1 MPLESIVP
9 AERSHLS
16 GVNNGPLR
24 RLAPAASAAPAA
36 ISSARATAAAGQ
48 DTAPDARPASETGS
62 WSPGINQQL
71 ATAQQSQD
79 YLDQLQDRL
88 LTLKGLVSRR
98 LAQGSDQ
105 ATAVQDRSRDQPKDA
120 QLARRRDELKQLWQ
134 QRTTATGGGLDAQLG
149 FDANG
154 TAPQRFRVR
163 GLDARTLQSAGS
175 ETLAFSVP
183 GARQQPASVRI
194 DPSLSTGALAQRL
207 DQALAPICV
216 RVNADP
222 QGGLVFQSSP
232 TQWERLSE
240 GLMVKG
246 DGKRFPTGQPV
257 RVQLDPTPALI
268 NPALWEL
275 DSPEG
280 LRQVLPEIVRA
291 SRQIEQTQGQVQLSL
306 ARAAQTLVAN
316 TPTANIETCEV
327 FATQFAGQ
335 AAGAQGFANLAA
347 LVGSAQGLPRHRVE
361 SLLKIQAQP

>member
-9 AERSHLS
+9 VERNPLS
-16 GVNNGPLR
+16 GASNSPLR
-24 RLAPAASAAPAA
+24 RLAASPSSAPAA
-36 ISSARATAAAGQ
+36 VSSARATAPPPA
-48 DTAPDARPASETGS
+48 DTAPGPWPDSGVRN
-62 WSPGINQQL
+62 WSPGLNQQL

-79 YLDQLQDRL
+79 YLEQLQDRL

-98 LAQGSDQ
+98 LASSGDQ
-105 ATAVQDRSRDQPKDA
+105 ATALQNGPQDAP
-120 QLARRRDELKQLWQ
+120 LARRRDELKLLWQ
-134 QRTTATGGGLDAQLG
+134 QRPEASGGGLDAQLG
-149 FDANG
+149 FDADG

-194 DPSLSTGALAQRL
+194 DPNLSLGSLAQCL
-207 DQALAPICV
+207 DQALAPIGV
-216 RVNADP
+216 RVKAEP
-222 QGGLVFQSSP
+222 QASLVFQTSP
-232 TQWERLSE
+232 AQWERLSE

-268 NPALWEL
+268 NPALWQL

-291 SRQIEQTQGQVQLSL
+291 SRQVEQTQSQVQRSL
-306 ARAAQTLVAN
+306 DRVDQALEAN
-316 TPTANIETCEV
+316 TPTADARACET

-335 AAGAQGFANLAA
+335 AAGAQGFAKLAA

-361 SLLKIQAQP
+361 SLLKIQAES